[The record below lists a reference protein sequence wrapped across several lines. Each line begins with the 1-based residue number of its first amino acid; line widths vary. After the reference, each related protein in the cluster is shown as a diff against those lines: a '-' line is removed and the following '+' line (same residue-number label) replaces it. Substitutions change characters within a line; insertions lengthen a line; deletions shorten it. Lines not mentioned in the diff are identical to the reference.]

1 MAYRDEKGKPY
12 SADYLRTIHAQLTAI
27 FNHAVNFYNLPYNPA
42 RRAGTIGSEAV
53 KEMDFWTKEEY
64 LKFSEAMMDKPRS
77 YYAFEMLYWC
87 GMRSGELLA
96 LTPADIDFEKQ
107 TVTISK
113 TFHRSKGRDIIT
125 SPKTKKSNRTIKMP
139 TFLCEEMQEYI
150 KIGVECADKLFFAT
164 QAKTL
169 NEGLDGELE
178 GFLKEHKDARLI
190 IIDTLQKVRE
200 VGGDRYSYSSDYE
213 IVTKLKSFSD
223 KYGVCLLVIH
233 HTRKLESE
241 DSFDMISGTD
251 GLLGAADG
259 AFIMHKKKRTDNTA
273 VMDIVGR
280 DQPDQELTIEF
291 DREQCIWKFQKAET
305 ELWKQPPN
313 PLLEAIN
320 EFLTEEVQEWEGTAT
335 ELLKQLPDMQLSA
348 NVLSR
353 RLNVVNSQLL
363 NDYGIFYDNK
373 RGHERKIILKRLE
386 QKV

>member
-1 MAYRDEKGKPY
+1 MTEKKKSTDPVSSVGADGEQPNVKNINEIIANENAKNNLQATKSPEKSGQGGGLQTVSMTELYDTVYPPRTPVVDGFLYGGTYLFVGAPKVGKSFFMGQLAYHVAMGLPLWNYPVRKG
-12 SADYLRTIHAQLTAI
+12 T
-27 FNHAVNFYNLPYNPA
+27 V
-42 RRAGTIGSEAV
+42 
-53 KEMDFWTKEEY
+53 
-64 LKFSEAMMDKPRS
+64 
-77 YYAFEMLYWC
+77 LY
-87 GMRSGELLA
+87 LA
-96 LTPADIDFEKQ
+96 LEDDYARLQRRLSVMF
-107 TVTISK
+107 
-113 TFHRSKGRDIIT
+113 
-125 SPKTKKSNRTIKMP
+125 
-139 TFLCEEMQEYI
+139 
-150 KIGVECADKLFFAT
+150 GVECADNLFFAT

-178 GFLKEHKDARLI
+178 GFIKEHYDARLI

-223 KYGVCLLVIH
+223 KYGVCLLVVH

-241 DSFDMISGTD
+241 DSFDMISGTN

-280 DQPDQELTIEF
+280 DQPDQELTIKF

-320 EFLTEEVQEWEGTAT
+320 EFLTEEMQEWEGTAT
-335 ELLKQLPDMQLSA
+335 ELLKHLPDMQLSA

-386 QKV
+386 QKE